1 MESVRIRVDVR
12 PITNVKDYQKLG
24 NIPRF
29 PFQKIF
35 NKNLVAVHKTK
46 EVLALDKTAYVG
58 RC

>member
-12 PITNVKDYQKLG
+12 PITNIKDYQKLW
-24 NIPRF
+24 NMRRF

-35 NKNLVAVHKTK
+35 IKNLLAVHKSN